1 MASACAS
8 DAAFFN
14 AGSGIQMHGGVGITE
29 EYDIQLYFKRG
40 RATECFLGRPAEMS
54 ETIASQVL
62 DGGVR

>member
-29 EYDIQLYFKRG
+29 EYDIQLYFKRA
-40 RATECFLGRPAEMS
+40 RATESYLGSRLRCARHCLS
-54 ETIASQVL
+54 AA
-62 DGGVR
+62 